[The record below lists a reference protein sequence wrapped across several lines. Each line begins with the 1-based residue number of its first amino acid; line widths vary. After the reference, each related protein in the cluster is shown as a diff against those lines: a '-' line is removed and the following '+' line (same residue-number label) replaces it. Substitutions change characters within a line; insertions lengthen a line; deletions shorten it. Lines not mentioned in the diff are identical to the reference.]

1 MLELPKF
8 YVKDTILAIKDDLN
22 YIKTEISSQ
31 EQFLEN
37 AIRSERFIKKNKKI
51 IIAIVAVAV
60 AALIAYAVLDQIK
73 SSNITESNQAYA
85 ALLSNPNDKE
95 AKQTLMQKNPSLFA
109 LYAIKTAYD
118 SNNTKILDEATNLT
132 IDPLLKQIL
141 QNAKGESGDGL
152 LSTYNSLVKG
162 YELLAENKLPEA
174 KIEFSKIP
182 SNSPLEPVAKNLE
195 HYQGK

>member
-1 MLELPKF
+1 M
-8 YVKDTILAIKDDLN
+8 AIKDDLN

-31 EQFLEN
+31 EQFFRKCDKKRK
-37 AIRSERFIKKNKKI
+37 IHKKNKKI

-118 SNNTKILDEATNLT
+118 SNNTEILDEATNLT

-162 YELLAENKLPEA
+162 YELLAENKLSEA

>member
-1 MLELPKF
+1 M
-8 YVKDTILAIKDDLN
+8 AIKDDLN

-51 IIAIVAVAV
+51 IIAIVAAAV
-60 AALIAYAVLDQIK
+60 IALIAYAVLNQIK
-73 SSNITESNQAYA
+73 SSNIAESNSAYTT
-85 ALLSNPNDKE
+85 LLSNPNDKK
-95 AKQTLMQKNPSLFA
+95 AKQTLIEKNPSLFA

-118 SNNTKILDEATNLT
+118 SNSTEILDEASNLT
-132 IDPLLKQIL
+132 SDPLLKQIL
-141 QNAKGESGDGL
+141 QNAKGDNSDGL

-162 YELLAENKLPEA
+162 YELLTQNKLPEA

-182 SNSPLEPVAKNLE
+182 SNSPLEPIAKNLE